1 MNNMDKPVL
10 KLAGVDGN
18 AFMVLGAA
26 LKAAKK
32 AQWTQEQI
40 DTYKTEAMKGDYDNF
55 LQVTMKY
62 FEVE

>member
-1 MNNMDKPVL
+1 MDKPIV

-32 AQWTQEQI
+32 ARWTQEQI
-40 DTYKTEAMKGDYDNF
+40 DTYKTEAMSGDYDHL
-55 LQVTMKY
+55 LQTTMKY